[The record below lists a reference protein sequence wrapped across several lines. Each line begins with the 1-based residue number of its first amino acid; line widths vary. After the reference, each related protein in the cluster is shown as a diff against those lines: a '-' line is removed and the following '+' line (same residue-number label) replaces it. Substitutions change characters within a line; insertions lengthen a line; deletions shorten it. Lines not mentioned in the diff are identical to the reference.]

1 MDGHALLNDH
11 FFLHIP
17 KTGGTSIEE
26 AAGRRN
32 SVRMQ
37 LCDQQRQH
45 TCDFAHL
52 VRNKNSW
59 TSPWHLVPDV
69 YEKLNHRPVDAYGP
83 RQQWCVVRRPSD
95 RYASCRAWATK
106 AHMHWGYDLASEK
119 RLLAEFA
126 GGRFGVDWHSRSIGE
141 EHVHKQPQ
149 HWFVWDA
156 TGAPQCHCVVA
167 FEKLG
172 TITAHRSGLTSER
185 ATVHAAA
192 PPLSEPMRELYA
204 LDEALWAEANRTT
217 GLCFTPSQFDAGRWA
232 PAAFVGERFPP
243 SPVPPPPPNTPPA
256 PSPAPSAPPPPP
268 PRVPPSPSP
277 PLGPP
282 PPPSPAV
289 PPGFSTGMP
298 DRIVVLCV
306 AAACATLAAARACAV
321 RWRKRGGAGGDRAPG
336 ARRRRRNRTHQRLS
350 DKEEVAVELQEKRRL
365 VLARKLHSQ
374 RRTKPGE
381 ARPNRGRRPRAEV
394 I

>member
-1 MDGHALLNDH
+1 MTARLLCLLLLGHTARVEH
-11 FFLHIP
+11 AFEPVTFVHIP

-37 LCDQQRQH
+37 LCDQKRQH
-45 TCDFAHL
+45 TCDFVHL
-52 VRNKNSW
+52 RNKNSW
-59 TSPWHLVPDV
+59 MSPWHLVPDV
-69 YEKLNHRPVDAYGP
+69 FEKLNHRPVDAYGP

-172 TITAHRSGLTSER
+172 TVGGVAELRR
-185 ATVHAAA
+185 YA
-192 PPLSEPMRELYA
+192 P
-204 LDEALWAEANRTT
+204 
-217 GLCFTPSQFDAGRWA
+217 
-232 PAAFVGERFPP
+232 V
-243 SPVPPPPPNTPPA
+243 
-256 PSPAPSAPPPPP
+256 
-268 PRVPPSPSP
+268 
-277 PLGPP
+277 
-282 PPPSPAV
+282 
-289 PPGFSTGMP
+289 
-298 DRIVVLCV
+298 
-306 AAACATLAAARACAV
+306 
-321 RWRKRGGAGGDRAPG
+321 
-336 ARRRRRNRTHQRLS
+336 
-350 DKEEVAVELQEKRRL
+350 VAVEERLSLVADEVRYVHAVFDRHRGDGREGRKKVAPLAAGAARLRIPFRFNAFAMAASEAPKR
-365 VLARKLHSQ
+365 SDIS
-374 RRTKPGE
+374 RRDSSSFTFNNSGHQVRISTFFISVPKHVCL
-381 ARPNRGRRPRAEV
+381 RPNCIR
-394 I
+394 

>member
-1 MDGHALLNDH
+1 MDGHTLLNDL

-37 LCDQQRQH
+37 LCDQKRQH
-45 TCDFAHL
+45 TCDFVHL
-52 VRNKNSW
+52 RNKNSW

-172 TITAHRSGLTSER
+172 TITAHRSGLTSENEIKR
-185 ATVHAAA
+185 QK
-192 PPLSEPMRELYA
+192 EK
-204 LDEALWAEANRTT
+204 
-217 GLCFTPSQFDAGRWA
+217 
-232 PAAFVGERFPP
+232 GERKKEK
-243 SPVPPPPPNTPPA
+243 
-256 PSPAPSAPPPPP
+256 
-268 PRVPPSPSP
+268 
-277 PLGPP
+277 G
-282 PPPSPAV
+282 
-289 PPGFSTGMP
+289 
-298 DRIVVLCV
+298 
-306 AAACATLAAARACAV
+306 
-321 RWRKRGGAGGDRAPG
+321 
-336 ARRRRRNRTHQRLS
+336 RRNQANS
-350 DKEEVAVELQEKRRL
+350 CVFA
-365 VLARKLHSQ
+365 
-374 RRTKPGE
+374 
-381 ARPNRGRRPRAEV
+381 
-394 I
+394 